1 MPSLSKKND
10 LPSFSNKN
18 QFWTKLVSI
27 LGNPYVTIE
36 GHTTSQQQGYTPV
49 PAPGNPCYP

>member
-1 MPSLSKKND
+1 MVTQKKKQ
-10 LPSFSNKN
+10 F
-18 QFWTKLVSI
+18 FWTKLVSI

-49 PAPGNPCYP
+49 PAPGQPSHP